1 MRKLVSKRRARRRKW
16 VGEHT
21 EVFYRSK
28 VKREHNEMT
37 LVEAEEAIKKSKE
50 RERREHILRKGLE
63 NTVDAMEEHIKELE
77 AKINDQA

>member
-1 MRKLVSKRRARRRKW
+1 M
-16 VGEHT
+16 VGLII
-21 EVFYRSK
+21 SGA
-28 VKREHNEMT
+28 EHNEMT
-37 LVEAEEAIKKSKE
+37 LVEAEEAFKKSKE